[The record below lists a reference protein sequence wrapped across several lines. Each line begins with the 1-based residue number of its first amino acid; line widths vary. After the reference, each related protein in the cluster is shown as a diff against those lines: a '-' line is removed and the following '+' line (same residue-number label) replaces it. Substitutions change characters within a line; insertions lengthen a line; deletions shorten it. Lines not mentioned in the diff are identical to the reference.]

1 MQVRTYTM
9 AYPVFKLN
17 ISKPFTLPSPFLLW
31 NSDCFDSTCNLKFG
45 NIKPKVAL
53 TGLYLEPGW
62 WGIQPPK
69 ISKMM

>member
-31 NSDCFDSTCNLKFG
+31 NSDCFDSTCNSNTDIYEHVVKES
-45 NIKPKVAL
+45 
-53 TGLYLEPGW
+53 LE
-62 WGIQPPK
+62 ILNLR
-69 ISKMM
+69 